1 MKDKITYNR
10 VPCFINV
17 DGKAY
22 EVSLAELTE
31 YQRNKLIPL
40 RLKEQ
45 IKCDTCGGDG
55 WIDTYNCKAKT
66 QEIQRCD
73 ECKMFASDDEARDF
87 VTNKNK

>member
-1 MKDKITYNR
+1 MKKKITYKT

-22 EVSLAELTE
+22 EVSLAELME

-45 IKCDTCGGDG
+45 I
-55 WIDTYNCKAKT
+55 
-66 QEIQRCD
+66 EL
-73 ECKMFASDDEARDF
+73 
-87 VTNKNK
+87 NKQI

>member
-1 MKDKITYNR
+1 MKKKITYNK

-17 DGKAY
+17 NGKTY

-45 IKCDTCGGDG
+45 I
-55 WIDTYNCKAKT
+55 
-66 QEIQRCD
+66 EL
-73 ECKMFASDDEARDF
+73 
-87 VTNKNK
+87 NK

>member
-40 RLKEQ
+40 RLKEK
-45 IKCDTCGGDG
+45 I
-55 WIDTYNCKAKT
+55 
-66 QEIQRCD
+66 EL
-73 ECKMFASDDEARDF
+73 
-87 VTNKNK
+87 NKNK